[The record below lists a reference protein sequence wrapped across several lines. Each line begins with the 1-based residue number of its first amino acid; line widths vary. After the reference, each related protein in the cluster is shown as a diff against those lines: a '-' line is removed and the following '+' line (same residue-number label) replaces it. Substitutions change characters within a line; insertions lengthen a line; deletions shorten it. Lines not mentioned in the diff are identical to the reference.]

1 MCIILSAEHT
11 TIDPLY
17 FNMEL
22 ETPLGISCKPILYV
36 AKNLVTISVSVI
48 LLASIVS
55 NLFMFVFLVRTF
67 QMSAGRS
74 PYTKDKRYAEQARVI
89 RK

>member
-1 MCIILSAEHT
+1 MCIILGAEHT

-17 FNMEL
+17 FNME
-22 ETPLGISCKPILYV
+22 TPLGISCRSILYV

-55 NLFMFVFLVRTF
+55 NLFMFVFLVRTLR
-67 QMSAGRS
+67 MSAGRS
-74 PYTKDKRYAEQARVI
+74 PYTKDKRYAEQARE
-89 RK
+89 